1 MFSYQML
8 SLYLIKNVTKFPFL
22 CIFEKNKVMHKIL
35 LNITLLVSLL
45 ASAVYCNAQE
55 VKPLFPYP
63 EIPENVKD
71 VNMRANFMVEHLWE
85 VCGLEKNSI
94 SNVESF
100 RETFTDYISFFVL
113 SDVEVVE
120 SSVKSFVKR
129 VSKNSENLKNVM
141 DFVDT
146 EVFQPQSRYYS
157 DDIYI
162 LFAQNFMDSKKV
174 SKEDRKNYEQNIVR
188 LSSSKVSSVFG
199 DLQIQKAGQKSNLHS
214 LDSEFTILFFNVENC
229 VDCSIYKIRMSA
241 DIATNHLIDNGI
253 INIVSIYDT
262 DDAEAD
268 ADIAKETKN
277 WYTAKVE
284 GMTDKYDMRMLPC
297 VYILGK
303 DKKII
308 AKSPN
313 IIDLLNLMA
322 QTANA
327 KGV

>member
-1 MFSYQML
+1 M
-8 SLYLIKNVTKFPFL
+8 
-22 CIFEKNKVMHKIL
+22 NKL
-35 LNITLLVSLL
+35 FLNIALFVSLL
-45 ASAVYCNAQE
+45 AGTAYVHAQE
-55 VKPLFPYP
+55 IKPLFPYP
-63 EIPENVKD
+63 EIPENVKQ

-85 VCGLEKNSI
+85 VCDLEKNTI
-94 SNVESF
+94 DNVESF

-113 SDVEVVE
+113 SDVEKVE
-120 SSVKSFVKR
+120 ESVKNFVKR
-129 VSKNSENLKNVM
+129 VSKNSENLQNVM
-141 DFVDT
+141 NFVDT
-146 EVFQPQSRYYS
+146 EVYEPKSRYYS

-162 LFAQNFMDSKKV
+162 LFAQNFMDCKKV
-174 SKEDRKNYEQNIVR
+174 SKEDKRTYEENIVK
-188 LSSSKVSSVFG
+188 LTSSKISTVFG
-199 DLQIQKAGQKSNLHS
+199 DITINKDGKQVNLHS

-241 DIATNHLIDNGI
+241 DIATNRLIDNGI
-253 INIVSIYDT
+253 INIVSIYDNN
-262 DDAEAD
+262 DAEAD
-268 ADIAKETKN
+268 ADIAKESKN

-284 GMTDKYDMRMLPC
+284 GMSSNYDMRMLPC

>member
-1 MFSYQML
+1 M
-8 SLYLIKNVTKFPFL
+8 NKF
-22 CIFEKNKVMHKIL
+22 I
-35 LNITLLVSLL
+35 LNIALLVSLL
-45 ASAVYCNAQE
+45 ACAFNGWAQE

-63 EIPENVKD
+63 EIPETVKQ

-85 VCGLEKNSI
+85 VCDLEKNTI
-94 SNVESF
+94 DNVDSF

-113 SDVEVVE
+113 ADVEKVDE
-120 SSVKSFVKR
+120 SVKNFVKR
-129 VSKNSENLKNVM
+129 VSKNSQNLNNVKN
-141 DFVDT
+141 FVDT
-146 EVFQPQSRYYS
+146 EVYHPNSRYYS

-162 LFAQNFMDSKKV
+162 LFARNFMESKKV
-174 SKEDRKNYEQNIVR
+174 SKEAKRIYEENIQR
-188 LSSSKVSSVFG
+188 LTSSKISSVFG
-199 DLQIQKAGQKSNLHS
+199 DIQVNRDGKKTNLHS

-229 VDCSIYKIRMSA
+229 EDCSIYKIRMSA
-241 DIATNHLIDNGI
+241 DIATNRLIDNGI
-253 INIVSIYDT
+253 INIVSVYDME
-262 DDAEAD
+262 DAEAD
-268 ADIAKETKN
+268 ADIAKESKN

-284 GMTDKYDMRMLPC
+284 DMNGKYDMRLLPC